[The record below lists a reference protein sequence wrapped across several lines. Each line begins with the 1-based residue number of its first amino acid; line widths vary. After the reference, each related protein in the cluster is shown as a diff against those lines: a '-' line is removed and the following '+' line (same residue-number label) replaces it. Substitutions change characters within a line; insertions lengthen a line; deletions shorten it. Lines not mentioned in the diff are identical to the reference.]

1 MTSAREAH
9 RAPAANRVTKV
20 DDELHQVGE
29 ELVTTCARV
38 IRWMPTDGFTLS
50 LAATRLMA
58 RMLDNGPTRI
68 SDLATQ
74 ERSSQ
79 PTITN
84 HVKRL
89 EAAGLVTRAT
99 DPHDLRAWMIDLTP
113 AGHERLA
120 ELRHTLGSN
129 VEPHLARLSKRDLK
143 SLRDGLEVMQRLMA
157 ADKLPR

>member
-1 MTSAREAH
+1 MNV
-9 RAPAANRVTKV
+9 AAMNTVPSV
-20 DDELHQVGE
+20 EEDLHQLGE
-29 ELVTTCARV
+29 ELVTTAARV

-58 RMLDNGPTRI
+58 RLLDNGPTRI

-89 EAAGLVTRAT
+89 EAAGLVARAA
-99 DPHDLRAWMIDLTP
+99 DPHDLRAQMIDLTP

-120 ELRHTLGSN
+120 ALRRTLGTN
-129 VEPHLARLSKRDLK
+129 VGPYLTRLSRRDRQA
-143 SLRDGLEVMQRLMA
+143 LRDGLEVMQRLMA
-157 ADKLPR
+157 ADGGR

>member
-1 MTSAREAH
+1 MQVE
-9 RAPAANRVTKV
+9 
-20 DDELHQVGE
+20 DELHQLGE
-29 ELVTTCARV
+29 DLVTTCARV
-38 IRWMPTDGFTLS
+38 VRWVPTDGFTMS

-58 RMLDNGPTRI
+58 RILDNGPTRI

-89 EAAGLVTRAT
+89 EAAGLVTRT
-99 DPHDLRAWMIDLTP
+99 VDPHDLRAWMIDLSP

-120 ELRHTLGSN
+120 ELRHLLGATM
-129 VEPHLARLSKRDLK
+129 EPHLARLSKRELK
-143 SLRDGLEVMQRLMA
+143 ALREGLDIMRQLIA
-157 ADKLPR
+157 ADRLPG

>member
-1 MTSAREAH
+1 MEE
-9 RAPAANRVTKV
+9 
-20 DDELHQVGE
+20 ELHQLGE
-29 ELVTTCARV
+29 DLVTTAARV
-38 IRWMPTDGFTLS
+38 IRWVPTDGFTLS
-50 LAATRLMA
+50 LAAARLMA
-58 RMLDNGPTRI
+58 RLLDNGPTRI

-99 DPHDLRAWMIDLTP
+99 DPNDLRAWMIELTP

-120 ELRHTLGSN
+120 EIRYALGSN
-129 VEPHLARLSKRDLK
+129 VEPHLARLSRRDLK
-143 SLRDGLEVMQRLMA
+143 ALRDGIEVMRRLMA
-157 ADKLPR
+157 ADKLPK